1 MLLPALIFKKK
12 IQFLIKIKINLIMK
26 KNRKHGCPH
35 LFLYLIILK
44 TSSYLTEPYHG
55 KKINKIIESTAV
67 WWRYYRADQY
77 LSLALSTSHTHTR
90 KCVYSQRIYKYIYG
104 CIRIYNNRR
113 ILYRR
118 LCACVNIRAWVG
130 ASSVFII
137 ALETRVKL
145 LFWPG
150 TAKTKKKEKV

>member
-1 MLLPALIFKKK
+1 
-12 IQFLIKIKINLIMK
+12 MK

-77 LSLALSTSHTHTR
+77 LSLALSTSHTHTPEN
-90 KCVYSQRIYKYIYG
+90 VYTANEYINIYMAVYVYI
-104 CIRIYNNRR
+104 
-113 ILYRR
+113 
-118 LCACVNIRAWVG
+118 
-130 ASSVFII
+130 II
-137 ALETRVKL
+137 EEFYIVVYAL
-145 LFWPG
+145 
-150 TAKTKKKEKV
+150 A

>member
-1 MLLPALIFKKK
+1 MSALVSLFDYIKNELISDRPPNRTPREKK
-12 IQFLIKIKINLIMK
+12 IKWLKN
-26 KNRKHGCPH
+26 NRKYRRMVALLSRGSI
-35 LFLYLIILK
+35 FESRSLYV
-44 TSSYLTEPYHG
+44 T
-55 KKINKIIESTAV
+55 
-67 WWRYYRADQY
+67 
-77 LSLALSTSHTHTR
+77 HTHTR

-150 TAKTKKKEKV
+150 AAKTKKKEKV